1 MENGFI
7 RISRKF
13 FDNSI
18 WKTARAFSEAEA
30 WIDLIQSA
38 RFDGTRT
45 LCSIGG
51 CQVQVGRGEY
61 PASIRF
67 LSKKWGRPEGWV
79 RGFLNK
85 LKKAGMITV
94 NNTQGVSVIHLTN
107 YEEYN
112 PQHIAVNTPAN
123 TPSNTPYNTPISL
136 TESELQGLLTQV
148 VTQVLTHPATQ
159 TPTKP
164 TKTPEKP
171 AESQHTP
178 NTKENIYNI
187 QENLTTDVVS
197 QKKPAAASAD
207 RTAAVAATNS
217 RKEAFYRSLIPFV
230 GIYGKEM
237 VREFFDYWSETN
249 RTQTKMRFEQE
260 RTWELKRRLAYWAKR
275 DNNFNSNSNGQNRK
289 PDTKAEANAYALNKL
304 IEYNRQHTCAAS
316 TQVQPD
322 PDAAALPP
330 EAPDPW

>member
-7 RISRKF
+7 RLSRKF

-67 LSKKWGRPEGWV
+67 LSKKWRRPEGWV
-79 RGFLNK
+79 RGFMNK
-85 LKKAGMITV
+85 LKKAGMISV

-112 PQHIAVNTPAN
+112 PQYTPVN
-123 TPSNTPYNTPISL
+123 TPSNTPSNTPITL
-136 TESELQGLLTQV
+136 TESDLQGLLTQV
-148 VTQVLTHPATQ
+148 VTQVLTHPSTQ
-159 TPTKP
+159 PPTQPAKP
-164 TKTPEKP
+164 TEKT

-249 RTQTKMRFEQE
+249 RTQTRMRFEQE

-275 DNNFNSNSNGQNRK
+275 DNNFKSSSNGQNRK

-304 IEYNRQHTCAAS
+304 IEYSQQHAESADQGT
-316 TQVQPD
+316 
-322 PDAAALPP
+322 DAVPGPLHN
-330 EAPDPW
+330 PW

>member
-67 LSKKWGRPEGWV
+67 LSRKWGRPEGWV

-94 NNTQGVSVIHLTN
+94 NNTQGVSVVHLTN

-112 PQHIAVNTPAN
+112 PQYTSVNTPAN
-123 TPSNTPYNTPISL
+123 TPSNTPSNTPIAL

-164 TKTPEKP
+164 TKTPEKA

-178 NTKENIYNI
+178 NTKNNIIYNNI
-187 QENLTTDVVS
+187 QENLTTNVVS
-197 QKKPAAASAD
+197 QKKPTQASAD
-207 RTAAVAATNS
+207 RTAAIAATNS
-217 RKEAFYRSLIPFV
+217 RMEEFYNSLRPFV
-230 GIYGKEM
+230 SVYGKEM

-249 RTQTKMRFEQE
+249 RSQTKMRFEQE

-275 DNNFNSNSNGQNRK
+275 DNNFNSNGNNRK
-289 PDTKAEANAYALNKL
+289 TDSKAEANAYALNKL
-304 IEYNRQHTCAAS
+304 IEYSRQHTCSNAEGQAD
-316 TQVQPD
+316 TD
-322 PDAAALPP
+322 EAALPTEVP
-330 EAPDPW
+330 EPW